1 MPFANPS
8 ISDIISTSIQSR
20 TGELRDNL
28 TQNNIILKRLE
39 EKGNMVTFEG
49 GNVILEELFYSDPV
63 TDNANS
69 YSGYELINI
78 SPDSPLTASQWQIKQ
93 YAASISISGLEEI
106 QNSGRE
112 KIIDLLSGRMKV
124 SEARLMNRISTD
136 LYGDGTGNG
145 GKNVD
150 GLANIVSA
158 TPNTGVVGGI
168 DASVWAFWRNKVQSG
183 TTITAT
189 NIQQAMTSLTIQQ
202 RRMSDAPDLGLMD
215 NNFFTLYTNSLQAI
229 QRVNTTNGDVTAGSG
244 FPGLMFYGAGARM
257 TIEIAN
263 GAFTQS
269 PANRF
274 WSLNTDYLHWRP
286 HAKRNM
292 VPSDK
297 KSSIN
302 QDAEVQLL
310 LFAGNLTCSNRF
322 LQGVLT
328 N

>member
-28 TQNNIILKRLE
+28 TQNNILLKRLE
-39 EKGNMVTFEG
+39 EKGNMVSFEG
-49 GNVILEELFYSDPV
+49 GNVILEEIFYSDPA

-78 SPDSPLTASQWQIKQ
+78 SPDSPLTASQWSIRQ
-93 YAASISISGLEEI
+93 YAASISISGLEQI
-106 QNSGRE
+106 QNAGRE
-112 KIIDLLSGRMKV
+112 KIIDLLAGRMKV
-124 SEARLMNRISTD
+124 SESRLMNRISTD
-136 LYGDGTGNG
+136 LYGDGSGNG

-150 GLANIVSA
+150 GLANIVSI
-158 TPNTGVVGGI
+158 TPASGVVGGI
-168 DASVWAFWRNKVQSG
+168 DASVWAFWRNKVSSG
-183 TTITAT
+183 TPVTAA
-189 NIQQAMTSLTIQQ
+189 NIQSLMTGLTIQQ
-202 RRMSDAPDLGLMD
+202 RRNADAPSLGLMD
-215 NNFFTLYTNSLQAI
+215 NSFYVLYNSSLQAI
-229 QRVNTTNGDVTAGSG
+229 QRVNLNSGDGEAGSG
-244 FPGLMFYGAGARM
+244 FPSLQFYGAGARM
-257 TIEIAN
+257 SIEIAN

-274 WSLNTDYLHWRP
+274 WSLNPDYLHWRP
-286 HAKRNM
+286 HAKRNF

-297 KSSIN
+297 RSSIN
-302 QDAEVQLL
+302 QDSETQLVL
-310 LFAGNLTCSNRF
+310 WAGNLTCSNRS